1 MMNYVISFKA
11 IRLRKIQ
18 PTLIDFDL
26 YLNFDN
32 KADVGFTI
40 ESQVYDV
47 YLNGIFVSKVVNNT
61 AVPIL
66 KKAVSIIPLKVQV
79 NPETILKKVLKNPL
93 ELITN
98 YDKIKLKVV
107 VKMKVKLWFFRVN
120 IPYTYEATLKEI
132 MASDTK

>member
-1 MMNYVISFKA
+1 MNYKISFKA

-18 PTLIDFDL
+18 YNLLDFDL

-32 KADVGFTI
+32 KADIGFVI

-47 YLNGIFVSKVVNNT
+47 YLNNIFVSKVVNNT
-61 AVPIL
+61 AVPVL
-66 KKAVSIIPLKVQV
+66 KSAVSIIPLKVQV
-79 NPETILKKVLKNPL
+79 NPETILKKVLKSPL
-93 ELITN
+93 DLITN

-107 VKMKVKLWFFRVN
+107 VKMKVKLWAFTVN